1 MKKLLHTLHG
11 LIEMEESVGKLWHRL
26 VTGAAVRRYPE
37 AAVTLE
43 AMRQRVGV
51 LFRALGGDGGLK
63 VEAATAGESGARRS
77 LWQKLAGSGGKVE
90 LAWRDGE
97 ALRLPAVID
106 LFPEASLN
114 ADLYLWLA
122 ALAAAGPDGE
132 GDWFRASQARTRRVL
147 EAWPGMRA
155 RYERLV
161 KAHLA
166 TRPEPGAL
174 PAEEAAREQ
183 TIREAL
189 QAPGSVTAL
198 PPAPNAPWP
207 VPLWLHPA
215 PPRPE
220 AAPAGLDEGTPAD
233 PGGDVHTPETERRY
247 RAEHTEMPDG
257 RNGLVLDR
265 FENILSWAEYVKVDR
280 TTEEEEDMGEAEQ
293 AAEDLDTL
301 HVARDNR
308 PTASRIR
315 FDLDLPSAESDD
327 TPLGEGILLPEWDWR
342 KATLK
347 PDHCR
352 LQPMIAADAEPAEL
366 PDHLR
371 RTARRIRSQFEALVP
386 SRIWHR
392 GQPDGSEVDLEA
404 YLDFTTERRL
414 GHASAEQGLY
424 RDFRG
429 GLRDLS
435 CLLLADLSLSTDA
448 WIDNHSRVI
457 DVIRDSLLLFAEA
470 LTATGDDFAM
480 FGFSSRRRDHVRFHQ
495 LKTFDEAHG
504 PRTRGRIQAIKPG
517 FYTRMGAAIRHA
529 TALLAQRP
537 AGQQLLLLLTDGK
550 PNDLDQYEGR
560 YGIEDTRM
568 AVIEAKRKGLQP
580 FCVTIDEKAGDY
592 LPHMFGT
599 DGFVVIRKPAE
610 LPAELPLLYARLT
623 A

>member
-1 MKKLLHTLHG
+1 MRRFWHSLHR
-11 LIEMEESVGKLWHRL
+11 LIEMEESVGKLWHRW
-26 VTGAAVRRYPE
+26 VTGVAERRHPKAAVR
-37 AAVTLE
+37 LE
-43 AMRQRVGV
+43 EMRGRVGI

-63 VEAATAGESGARRS
+63 VETAAATEHRARRRF
-77 LWQKLAGSGGKVE
+77 LQRLAGSGERVE

-97 ALRLPAVID
+97 ALHLPPVID
-106 LFPEASLN
+106 LFPERERN

-122 ALAAAGPDGE
+122 ALAATEAPAL
-132 GDWFRASQARTRRVL
+132 GDWFTASQRRTRTVL
-147 EAWPGMRA
+147 AAWPGLAA
-155 RYERLV
+155 RYAALV
-161 KAHLA
+161 EAHLSA
-166 TRPEPGAL
+166 RPEPATL
-174 PAEEAAREQ
+174 PAAAAARERA
-183 TIREAL
+183 IRQAL
-189 QAPGSVTAL
+189 REPGSVDVL
-198 PPAPNAPWP
+198 PAAAEAPWP
-207 VPLWLHPA
+207 VPLWLHPS
-215 PPRPE
+215 PPGRRV
-220 AAPAGLDEGTPAD
+220 AAAEREDGTPAD
-233 PGGDVHTPETERRY
+233 PGGDVHTPEEERRY
-247 RAEHTEMPDG
+247 RAEQTEMPDG

-280 TTEEEEDMGEAEQ
+280 TTDEEDDMRAAEQ
-293 AAEDLDTL
+293 AAQDLDTL
-301 HVARDNR
+301 HVARDSKT
-308 PTASRIR
+308 TASRIR

-352 LQPMIAADAEPAEL
+352 LQPMIAADAEPCEL

-386 SRIWHR
+386 SRTWHR

-429 GLRDLS
+429 GLRDLA

-448 WIDNHSRVI
+448 WIDNHARVI

-470 LTATGDDFAM
+470 LSATGDDFAM
-480 FGFSSRRRDHVRFHQ
+480 YGFSSRRRDHIRFHQ
-495 LKTFDEAHG
+495 LKTFDERHG
-504 PRTRGRIQAIKPG
+504 PVTRGRIAAIKPG
-517 FYTRMGAAIRHA
+517 FYTRMGAALRQA
-529 TALLAQRP
+529 TRLLEKRP
-537 AGQQLLLLLTDGK
+537 ASQQLLLLLTDGK

-568 AVIEAKRKGLQP
+568 AVLEAKRKGLQP
-580 FCVTIDEKAGDY
+580 FCVTIDAKGGDY

-599 DGFVVIRKPAE
+599 DGFVVIRRPSD
-610 LPAELPLLYARLT
+610 LPGELPLLYARLT